1 MSAACLLACCCNWC
15 FTTGNI
21 GWNLCKTPQNLQS
34 FVD

>member
-1 MSAACLLACCCNWC
+1 MSAACLLLQLN

-21 GWNLCKTPQNLQS
+21 GWNFCKTPQNLQS